1 MTIALD
7 EQDPELRWGM
17 TVKVETINLTKI
29 YKMGPSEIRALDW
42 VNLAIERGEFLSVMG
57 RSGSGKSTL
66 LNFIGCLDRPTSGTV
81 ILDGM
86 DVTRIPKGL
95 LPRIRREKVG
105 FVFQQFNL
113 IPTLTA
119 LENVELPLRYAG
131 VPSGERRR
139 RAKEALE
146 QVGLGDRLG
155 HRPAELSGGE
165 CQRVAIARAIVNRPV
180 ILLAD
185 EPTGEL
191 DTHTAAEII
200 ELMHKLNKEAGVTVV
215 IVTHDP
221 LVAARTD
228 RIIYLS
234 DGRIVREERPPAT
247 SGR

>member
-1 MTIALD
+1 MI
-7 EQDPELRWGM
+7 
-17 TVKVETINLTKI
+17 VETVELTKI
-29 YKMGPSEIRALDW
+29 YKMGPSEIRALDG
-42 VNLAIERGEFLSVMG
+42 VNLAIEKGEFLSVMG

-66 LNFIGCLDRPTSGTV
+66 LNLIGCLDRPTSGTV
-81 ILDGM
+81 ILDGVE
-86 DVTRIPKGL
+86 VTRLPKGK
-95 LPRIRREKVG
+95 LPQIRREKVG
-105 FVFQQFNL
+105 FVFQRFNL

-131 VPSGERRR
+131 VSGGERRR

-155 HRPAELSGGE
+155 HRPMELSGGE
-165 CQRVAIARAIVNRPV
+165 CQRIAIARAIVNWPA

-200 ELMHKLNKEAGVTVV
+200 DLMHELNREAGVTVV

-221 LVAARTD
+221 LVASRTD
-228 RIIYLS
+228 RIIHLS
-234 DGRIVREERPPAT
+234 DGRIVREERPSTT

>member
-66 LNFIGCLDRPTSGTV
+66 LNLIGCLDRPTSGTV

-155 HRPAELSGGE
+155 HRPVGG
-165 CQRVAIARAIVNRPV
+165 
-180 ILLAD
+180 
-185 EPTGEL
+185 
-191 DTHTAAEII
+191 
-200 ELMHKLNKEAGVTVV
+200 
-215 IVTHDP
+215 
-221 LVAARTD
+221 
-228 RIIYLS
+228 
-234 DGRIVREERPPAT
+234 
-247 SGR
+247 

>member
-42 VNLAIERGEFLSVMG
+42 VNLAIERGKFLSVMG

-66 LNFIGCLDRPTSGTV
+66 LNLIGCLDRPTSGTV